1 MPDWCARH
9 RHKIFRCIQFEQGQF
24 CPRPAPTIMHVLT
37 RARKFVG
44 ELLFKASLPPVR
56 RWLRARR
63 ETDADIPPV
72 GLVRFG
78 SLRRLTPISRDW
90 GDDRGGP
97 IDRYYITGFL
107 DRHRQD
113 VRGRVLEIA
122 EDVYAKWFG
131 DDRVEHIDILQYREG
146 EHPRATFVG
155 DLADA
160 PNLPADAFDCV
171 ILTQTLQLIYDLR
184 GAVATVH
191 RILKPGGVVLV
202 TVPGITPVNRHD
214 RESWGNHWCWSFTAL
229 SARRLFEERF
239 SADRVT
245 VETYGNVLAA
255 ASFLYGLGQREL
267 TRRELDHR
275 DPDYEMLIALRA
287 QKESGA

>member
-1 MPDWCARH
+1 MQA
-9 RHKIFRCIQFEQGQF
+9 
-24 CPRPAPTIMHVLT
+24 AVYMLT
-37 RARKFVG
+37 RARRFLGDVM
-44 ELLFKASLPPVR
+44 FRASLPPFR
-56 RWLRARR
+56 RWLRSRW
-63 ETDADIPPV
+63 EGEEDIPPV

-78 SLRRLTPISRDW
+78 SLRRLSPISRDW

-107 DRHRQD
+107 ERNRED

-131 DDRVEHIDILQYREG
+131 GDRVTQIDILEYREG

-160 PNLPADAFDCV
+160 PHLPSDAFDCV

-184 GAVATVH
+184 AAVGTVY
-191 RILKPGGVVLV
+191 RILRPGGVALV
-202 TVPGITPVNRHD
+202 TLPGISPVNRQD
-214 RESWGNHWCWSFTAL
+214 SESWGSHWCWSFTAL
-229 SARRLFEERF
+229 SARRLFEEHFPWEGIR
-239 SADRVT
+239 
-245 VETYGNVLAA
+245 VETFGNVLVAS
-255 ASFLYGLGQREL
+255 SFLYGLGRGEL
-267 TRRELDHR
+267 TRRELDHQ

-287 QKESGA
+287 QKAG